1 MSVKSMRASL
11 FARQRK
17 SSAKTING
25 QIRALLAFFD
35 RPKVQWVK
43 GDLAREAIAWDE
55 TQKSW
60 VNDGAAY
67 CLQGAMIALGFKEDN
82 GRPFVTS
89 SDELSQCIIRAARD
103 SGYQVN
109 TVWRLNDQFTEGEI
123 VKVLEHAI
131 EMDC

>member
-1 MSVKSMRASL
+1 MTVKSIRASL

-25 QIRALLAFFD
+25 QIRALLAFFE
-35 RPKVQWVK
+35 RPGVVWGK
-43 GDLAREAIAWDE
+43 GNLATTTVIRNKKTNEW
-55 TQKSW
+55 T
-60 VNDGAAY
+60 NDGAAY

-82 GRPFVTS
+82 GRPFISS
-89 SDELSQCIIRAARD
+89 SDELSRCILRAAND
-103 SGYQVN
+103 SGYQVH